1 MQPGARSVG
10 TGDQIWQVVPR
21 LGDCEEQRMHC
32 FNQTDSQDKT
42 SDEGHE
48 WWPVERSGVL
58 QNDQSILIP
67 EGVDMAICT
76 RRARVATAF
85 RPWRRAAEMTRKGAL
100 LLAAVLLA
108 LLPQEDAFLLS
119 RPWPRVRTYLRSPS
133 SSHTRLAGA
142 ERCRMTDGDDDSSSV
157 QLDGGLVA
165 LFAQLTLIFLIP
177 LTGTLSIG
185 LAGIVGLILLVTFI
199 NAITEG
205 DA

>member
-1 MQPGARSVG
+1 
-10 TGDQIWQVVPR
+10 
-21 LGDCEEQRMHC
+21 
-32 FNQTDSQDKT
+32 
-42 SDEGHE
+42 
-48 WWPVERSGVL
+48 
-58 QNDQSILIP
+58 
-67 EGVDMAICT
+67 
-76 RRARVATAF
+76 
-85 RPWRRAAEMTRKGAL
+85 MTRKGAL

-185 LAGIVGLILLVTFI
+185 LAGIVGLILLVTLI

>member
-1 MQPGARSVG
+1 
-10 TGDQIWQVVPR
+10 
-21 LGDCEEQRMHC
+21 MHC

-48 WWPVERSGVL
+48 WWTVERSGVL

-76 RRARVATAF
+76 RRARGGVATAF